1 MRKQADIEV
10 RKKYSDV
17 SNPFYVDVTIVQH
30 ESDGAFAPGLK
41 LKKSDNIDCC
51 EDLEGKFVSKFVS
64 RNIFRKGTSR
74 KLRVHAKARTQEI
87 SQRIYTVCISICN
100 GYKWIFLRYS
110 HSIFEKDSIG

>member
-51 EDLEGKFVSKFVS
+51 EDLEGKFVS

-100 GYKWIFLRYS
+100 GYKWIFLWHC
-110 HSIFEKDSIG
+110 HSFLEKDSNG